1 MTTININD
9 RAYKFGNGKS
19 DRAFVRLMT
28 AEKPANV
35 MTVAAA
41 VAAGLAT
48 VEERTTKRGL
58 SLVTIRRA
66 NGRVTEVNGADLATV
81 LGMTMAF

>member
-9 RAYKFGNGKS
+9 RAYNFGNTRN

-28 AEKPANV
+28 AEKPADV
-35 MTVAAA
+35 MTVSAA

-58 SLVTIRRA
+58 PLVTVRRA
-66 NGRVTEVNGADLATV
+66 NGHVTEVNGVNLATV
-81 LGMTMAF
+81 LDMTMAF